1 MLLFFGVGGGDGVDE
16 SGRVHSK
23 DRRRSVIIVRMDDKD
38 GAGFGEIPV
47 MPGGRRMAA
56 AWRRLMEALAAKPDA
71 WLELVGE
78 AQQKQMQIAAGLRD
92 NQEAV
97 SPKKGDRRF
106 AAAQWHD
113 NPFFSFLM
121 QNYLLGGDTLLAA
134 IDRADISDEDK
145 KLLRFAAGQY
155 VDAAS
160 PANFPMTNP
169 EVIEDAAGSGG
180 QNFAE
185 GMRRFMQ
192 DMQDG
197 GISNTDKTAFAVGDN
212 IARTPGAVIFQN
224 DIMQLIEYAPQTAK
238 VFSRPLLMIPPC
250 INKYYILDLQE
261 GNSFVRH
268 AVAAGHR
275 VFMVSWINAGEQQRD
290 CDWDFY
296 LREGVMAALDVV
308 RAVCRQP
315 SANALGFC
323 IGGTMLASAL
333 AVLAAEGEKPAHSM
347 TLLAAML
354 DFSDSGDI
362 GMLMDE
368 EHAESLE
375 AKYGDG
381 GVVDGG
387 ELARGFAALRPND
400 LIWPYFVSGYYR
412 GQKPAAFDLLF
423 WNADSANLPG
433 KMFCEYLRATYVE
446 NRIAKGRAVFC
457 GAPVAL
463 SSVSIPSYHVA
474 CVKDHIVPWRTAF
487 AGAEL
492 LGGKKHFALAE
503 GGHIAGIV
511 NPPSAKKGAHR
522 AAASIAACE
531 GATKTPGGWW
541 DNWLQWLSRQGGK
554 KIAAPKKQGGARH
567 PVIEPAPG
575 SYVRAPRP
583 APSN

>member
-1 MLLFFGVGGGDGVDE
+1 MLFA
-16 SGRVHSK
+16 RC
-23 DRRRSVIIVRMDDKD
+23 
-38 GAGFGEIPV
+38 AG
-47 MPGGRRMAA
+47 
-56 AWRRLMEALAAKPDA
+56 
-71 WLELVGE
+71 
-78 AQQKQMQIAAGLRD
+78 
-92 NQEAV
+92 
-97 SPKKGDRRF
+97 
-106 AAAQWHD
+106 
-113 NPFFSFLM
+113 
-121 QNYLLGGDTLLAA
+121 
-134 IDRADISDEDK
+134 
-145 KLLRFAAGQY
+145 
-155 VDAAS
+155 
-160 PANFPMTNP
+160 
-169 EVIEDAAGSGG
+169 
-180 QNFAE
+180 
-185 GMRRFMQ
+185 
-192 DMQDG
+192 
-197 GISNTDKTAFAVGDN
+197 
-212 IARTPGAVIFQN
+212 
-224 DIMQLIEYAPQTAK
+224 
-238 VFSRPLLMIPPC
+238 
-250 INKYYILDLQE
+250 
-261 GNSFVRH
+261 
-268 AVAAGHR
+268 
-275 VFMVSWINAGEQQRD
+275 
-290 CDWDFY
+290 
-296 LREGVMAALDVV
+296 
-308 RAVCRQP
+308 QP

-531 GATKTPGGWW
+531 GATKTPRRLVGQLAAMAFPPGRQK
-541 DNWLQWLSRQGGK
+541 NRRPQKAGRRASSRHR
-554 KIAAPKKQGGARH
+554 AR
-567 PVIEPAPG
+567 PPAPM
-575 SYVRAPRP
+575 SAPPVPLPPTNPCNTASPRL
-583 APSN
+583 